1 MHACFCLVILADDPK
16 MSEMFA
22 VLHICDS
29 GDVVEKV
36 SEVTPSHVKL
46 PEPVFSP
53 RMVLMKMGIPVKINC
68 EVLIYKTNTAF
79 LTLHVYL
86 IPCDPGLQQVIVY
99 LTATS
104 VNHNTT

>member
-1 MHACFCLVILADDPK
+1 MADDPK
-16 MSEMFA
+16 ISEMFA
-22 VLHICDS
+22 VLHICDT
-29 GDVVEKV
+29 GDIVEKA
-36 SEVTPSHVKL
+36 SEVTASHVKL

-53 RMVLMKMGIPVKINC
+53 RTVLMKAGFPVKINC

-79 LTLHVYL
+79 LTLHIYV
-86 IPCDPGLQQVIVY
+86 IPCDPGLQQVNAY